1 MVNDGDTT
9 KAGWSGG
16 EILWAILFRPGEVK
30 GKVEGMAK
38 SGIA

>member
-9 KAGWSGG
+9 KPGWGGG
-16 EILWAILFRPGEVK
+16 EICEPVCPGEVR